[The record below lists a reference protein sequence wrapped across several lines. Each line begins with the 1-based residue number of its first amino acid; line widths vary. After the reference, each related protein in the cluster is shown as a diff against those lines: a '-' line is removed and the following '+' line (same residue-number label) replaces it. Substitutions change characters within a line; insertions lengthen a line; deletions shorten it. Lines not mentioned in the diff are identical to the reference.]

1 LAWPGFSRVIARHR
15 STIASWIAVAV
26 GSSLQA
32 CEEAPVEDTRFDAMA
47 KALGSRNTRRL
58 TLGALLSGALG
69 ALGVT
74 GAEAAKSGK
83 CKRQPGE
90 CERCDKGKCERKHGK
105 KTCKA
110 GKITPK
116 ANGTVCS
123 GGTCQRASC
132 IGPTGLVVGPV
143 GGGGGGGGGTG
154 GCPVCQ
160 ALQGTTCVNAPAGTA
175 CNGTGKCTGSGTCTP
190 APNCI
195 PRGSICAI
203 TDPTRCCSG
212 DCVTRGTAG
221 CAKSQV
227 GEPCITDDDCNEGFT
242 FLAQCGNNFSCEPLV
257 IIINP

>member
-1 LAWPGFSRVIARHR
+1 MDA
-15 STIASWIAVAV
+15 
-26 GSSLQA
+26 
-32 CEEAPVEDTRFDAMA
+32 TRFDTFVRVLA
-47 KALGSRNTRRL
+47 TRHRRRG
-58 TLGALLSGALG
+58 TLPLLALLGLRLVDSDA
-69 ALGVT
+69 
-74 GAEAAKSGK
+74 AEAAKSGK
-83 CKRQPGE
+83 CRRKPGV
-90 CERCDKGKCERKHGK
+90 CETCKKGKCERKHGK

-116 ANGTVCS
+116 ANGTACS
-123 GGTCQRASC
+123 GGTCQSGSC
-132 IGPTGLVVGPV
+132 IGPTGLVVGPD
-143 GGGGGGGGGTG
+143 GGGGGGSGGGGTG

-160 ALQGTTCVNAPAGTA
+160 ALQGTTCVNVAAGTA